1 MARRI
6 PPTPPKDDNP
16 GPGRPKVHSEPWS
29 KVSVILFTRQ
39 VTHLD
44 RIAQRAR
51 RRGHRAMTRATVIR
65 GVIDGVLKSDLDISR
80 HPSEMHLREE
90 ITNRLKRQPR

>member
-1 MARRI
+1 
-6 PPTPPKDDNP
+6 
-16 GPGRPKVHSEPWS
+16 
-29 KVSVILFTRQ
+29 
-39 VTHLD
+39 
-44 RIAQRAR
+44 
-51 RRGHRAMTRATVIR
+51 MTRATVIR